1 MESLS
6 ENRVSVVIINWNGE
20 NLLKKYFHSL
30 INQDFK
36 NLEIIF
42 VDNNSIDKSI
52 RIVEKINKNKFT
64 IKIIRNDRNYGTA
77 KASNIGAKYCN
88 GKYIFFVSND
98 MLFEKN
104 LITNLYNFL
113 EKNSQ
118 IGVAT
123 TKMLKEIKNKKTDI
137 IDSCGGNI
145 DFLCTAQSNNINIR
159 QKKLYDKNNEIFFSF
174 GGALFIRKKIFNK
187 VRGYDER
194 YFTLTDDVDLCWR
207 IKLIGYKI
215 FYITGSQLYH
225 RVSSTL
231 SKTHNRA
238 TKRYFSERNS
248 LCTCLKN
255 YNLLTLSL
263 ILPIYFIISILEIIF
278 FLVIFK
284 PKMSYAMVR
293 SITWNIAN
301 IRETL
306 KKRRYIQ
313 QIRNSSDIQILNKV
327 IKYPVKLYYFY
338 SFIFERKKW
347 SNYF

>member
-6 ENRVSVVIINWNGE
+6 KNRVSVVIINWNGE
-20 NLLKKYFHSL
+20 YLLRKYFHSL
-30 INQDFK
+30 VSQDFK

-52 RIVEKINKNKFT
+52 RVVEKINRNKLS
-64 IKIIRNDRNYGTA
+64 IKIIKNDRNYGTA

-118 IGVAT
+118 IGIAT

-145 DFLCTAQSNNINIR
+145 DFLCTAQNNNINIQ
-159 QKKLYDKNNEIFFSF
+159 QKKLCDKNSEIFFSF
-174 GGALFIRKKIFNK
+174 GGALFIRKKIFDK
-187 VRGYDER
+187 LKGYDER

-207 IKLIGYKI
+207 TQLIGYKI
-215 FYITGSQLYH
+215 YYITGSQLYH

-231 SKTHNRA
+231 SKTHNRP

-255 YNLLTLSL
+255 YNFLTLSL
-263 ILPIYFIISILEIIF
+263 VLPIYFTISILEIIF

-284 PKMSYAMVR
+284 PKMSYAMVK
-293 SITWNIAN
+293 SITWNIVN
-301 IRETL
+301 ISETL
-306 KKRRYIQ
+306 KKRTYIQ

-327 IKYPVKLYYFY
+327 IKYPIKLYYFY
-338 SFIFERKKW
+338 SFIFEKKKW